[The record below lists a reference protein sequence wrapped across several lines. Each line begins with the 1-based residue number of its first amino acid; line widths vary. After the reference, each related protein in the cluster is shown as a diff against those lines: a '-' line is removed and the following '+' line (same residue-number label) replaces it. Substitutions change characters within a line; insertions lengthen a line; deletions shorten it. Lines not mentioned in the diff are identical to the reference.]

1 MMDCEQLQT
10 PLLDAQMALIKL
22 RLCDLIWVAWTDFGT
37 VGVVRRA
44 ILGKSDKYSQG
55 LVHLRLDPPRYGFT
69 RRNVRRPVRSP
80 VPVTGGN
87 R

>member
-55 LVHLRLDPPRYGFT
+55 LVHLRLDPPSR
-69 RRNVRRPVRSP
+69 
-80 VPVTGGN
+80 
-87 R
+87 